1 MPNKRKVNQ
10 KERNT
15 HLRAE
20 VKKLTEQGFQVKLA
34 ISLVA
39 DKWFLSDATVRD
51 IIYDKRRE

>member
-15 HLRAE
+15 RIRAE
-20 VKKLTEQGFQVKLA
+20 VKKLTDQGFQVKLA